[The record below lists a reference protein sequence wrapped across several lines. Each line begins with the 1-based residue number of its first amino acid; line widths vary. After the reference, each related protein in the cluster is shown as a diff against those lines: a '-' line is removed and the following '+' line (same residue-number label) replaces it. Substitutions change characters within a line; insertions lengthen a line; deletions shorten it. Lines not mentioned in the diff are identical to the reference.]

1 MTPITAEALQRAL
14 GTAGLAVLDLRAGY
28 SKIRQNHAPG
38 TPEYLHAEG
47 AITALDILAD
57 RCALALTAPHRRP
70 ATIEGGRS

>member
-1 MTPITAEALQRAL
+1 MTPVTPDALKQVL

-38 TPEYLHAEG
+38 SPEYLHAEG
-47 AITALDILAD
+47 AIMALDILAD

-70 ATIEGGRS
+70 AVIKGDRP